1 MRWGHKFPTWMR
13 SLLPRRSLGQL
24 DGIWPKTESF
34 GSKPIDLWGSSHPSL
49 EKAFVLHF
57 RSCSYQLSKSQV
69 VWLQSSSLQQLVRG
83 SKVNQSIHHWLL
95 VVLQLQSWFH
105 QTSRKTRFPLSQ
117 PPYKFLEM
125 QTHSKHPDDTNGCS
139 DPRRS
144 IIPSSM
150 SSSSSSPL
158 KSTSMVSSSSKFP
171 AAGTS
176 STSAGTLSRRDG
188 AGTAGMSSKTPS
200 STWGSHSKTSLGSTK
215 GGATFGSLGF
225 TPLNKGQTELT
236 SYCTPSRALKECPLM
251 TSRLPFASWFSAKAK
266 TPPPVTYLMPR

>member
-34 GSKPIDLWGSSHPSL
+34 GSKPIDLWGSLHPSL
-49 EKAFVLHF
+49 EKSFVLHF
-57 RSCSYQLSKSQV
+57 QSCSFQLSKSPV
-69 VWLQSSSLQQLVRG
+69 VWLQSSSLQQLVHG
-83 SKVNQSIHHWLL
+83 SKANQSTHHWLP
-95 VVLQLQSWFH
+95 VELQLQSWFH
-105 QTSRKTRFPLSQ
+105 QTSLANTVPFEPTSIQ
-117 PPYKFLEM
+117 VSWDANSFQTSWWYQWM
-125 QTHSKHPDDTNGCS
+125 QWS
-139 DPRRS
+139 RRS
-144 IIPSSM
+144 IIPIHSI

-200 STWGSHSKTSLGSTK
+200 STWGSPSKTSLGSTK

-225 TPLNKGQTELT
+225 TPLNRGHTAFT
-236 SYCTPSRALKECPLM
+236 SYCTPSRALKGM
-251 TSRLPFASWFSAKAK
+251 SSNDFSVAICI
-266 TPPPVTYLMPR
+266 LI